1 MVQNYLEL
9 RIMPMLYLFGSMN
22 VNWAKLRP
30 ITRKVILSWLL
41 PLPGLL
47 RMPRPL
53 DVSGVGGDGFWTQ
66 RTGLASPGRQVSLKW
81 ESSSSLV
88 FSPSW
93 LNEKHV
99 SPSSTSSRLWH
110 HSTKIRQVSL
120 RYILS
125 KVFEN
130 CSFVLP
136 AKLPFSKSGTE
147 DEGIGQ
153 ASRLQNLRFFCE
165 QLKPKSASERYQ
177 TSP

>member
-1 MVQNYLEL
+1 MFLVSNGAKLSRVEDHANAV
-9 RIMPMLYLFGSMN
+9 S
-22 VNWAKLRP
+22 VWAKLRP

-110 HSTKIRQVSL
+110 HSTKKYVKSHFVIFFPKCL
-120 RYILS
+120 KIAALS
-125 KVFEN
+125 Y
-130 CSFVLP
+130 LP
-136 AKLPFSKSGTE
+136 SCLSPSQEPKMKGLARHLDCKTW
-147 DEGIGQ
+147 D
-153 ASRLQNLRFFCE
+153 FFCE
-165 QLKPKSASERYQ
+165 QPPKS
-177 TSP
+177 